1 MNQELYTKLKYLSVI
16 NSAVTCSAAMFRKG
30 KCSQTRLCS
39 QRTATFALAVCYSKH
54 TPIIGIFS
62 PFKNTFRHSEILTH
76 LEKSWQNKCEPK
88 RIKLTCSNVKHPMY
102 NCQGHSRIQQE
113 LSSAQNSTFVSCS
126 SLFKQLMACGTRRV
140 RQTRCGDGQNTWQPP
155 EPPLKQVQTC
165 LAEEQGWKM
174 EGHRARSACTFSGWE
189 IKHTLKKSL
198 NCVVLMPW
206 KTLER
211 PAQWQNFPRRA
222 LWV

>member
-102 NCQGHSRIQQE
+102 NSASGTPE
-113 LSSAQNSTFVSCS
+113 FNKNSAQHKIQLLFHAPVCS
-126 SLFKQLMACGTRRV
+126 SSSWHVVQGEWGKPGVEMDRTR
-140 RQTRCGDGQNTWQPP
+140 GNPQN
-155 EPPLKQVQTC
+155 
-165 LAEEQGWKM
+165 
-174 EGHRARSACTFSGWE
+174 H
-189 IKHTLKKSL
+189 
-198 NCVVLMPW
+198 PW
-206 KTLER
+206 SRYR
-211 PAQWQNFPRRA
+211 PAWLRSKGEKWKGTGQGQLAPSRGGK
-222 LWV
+222 